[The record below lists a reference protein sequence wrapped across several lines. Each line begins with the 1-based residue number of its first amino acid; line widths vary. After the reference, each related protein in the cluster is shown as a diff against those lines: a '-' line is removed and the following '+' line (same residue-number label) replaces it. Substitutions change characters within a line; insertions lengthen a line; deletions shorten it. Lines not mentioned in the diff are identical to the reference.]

1 MKKYTYLD
9 IAVFFTKTRYART
22 LSKSES
28 EDKLREVHNIGGK
41 ENVTSILK
49 HKDQQHHRLVR
60 FTSIPGKMIVQ
71 LILGIISRNMK
82 YKEVIRSQQA
92 FTKGKSYSTN
102 VITFYNEMPV

>member
-1 MKKYTYLD
+1 MQEH
-9 IAVFFTKTRYART
+9 
-22 LSKSES
+22 SKSES

-82 YKEVIRSQQA
+82 YKSDQKPAGIYQREVILYQS
-92 FTKGKSYSTN
+92 N
-102 VITFYNEMPV
+102 NLL

>member
-82 YKEVIRSQQA
+82 YKSDQKPAGIYQREVILYQS
-92 FTKGKSYSTN
+92 N
-102 VITFYNEMPV
+102 NLL